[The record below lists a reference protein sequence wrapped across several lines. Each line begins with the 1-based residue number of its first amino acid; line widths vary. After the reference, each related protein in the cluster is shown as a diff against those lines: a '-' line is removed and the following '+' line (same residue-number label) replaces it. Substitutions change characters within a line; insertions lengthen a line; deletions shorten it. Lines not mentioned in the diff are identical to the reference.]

1 MKNSNIELLG
11 EFLSHT
17 PDPQSNYEKRE
28 LLYPIS
34 KQFDFE
40 VDFKRILFRE
50 ETPEKGLSECEIPFS
65 EIYSI
70 YHGGGFL
77 YILCMNGVLISFDV
91 KRNAS
96 CFISLLDGIS
106 PMEMWMWR
114 CRRWVKT
121 RWNSLFHIGDDLY

>member
-50 ETPEKGLSECEIPFS
+50 ETPEKAFQSVK
-65 EIYSI
+65 
-70 YHGGGFL
+70 FL
-77 YILCMNGVLISFDV
+77 LVRFTAYIIVVVF
-91 KRNAS
+91 
-96 CFISLLDGIS
+96 FI
-106 PMEMWMWR
+106 
-114 CRRWVKT
+114 
-121 RWNSLFHIGDDLY
+121 FYA